1 MSRLNELFSDWISKR
16 VDEEPLTPGIYHT
29 IGAQESPVPYRL
41 HLRIE
46 PGENGVLLIN
56 AATILHLNPTATMY
70 ALQLINGASVQ
81 DAARNVAR
89 RFRVSKR
96 QARRDYDILRQKI
109 LTLATNPDVDPVLFL
124 DLDRSRPYEV
134 TPSAPYRM
142 DLALTYSTNPDGEL
156 DPHARARVDRE
167 LMADEWE
174 KVLRTLWDAGIPHVT
189 FTGGEPTR
197 RNDLAQLIAFAEDL
211 GQVTGVL
218 TDGRRLSDA
227 EYVESLSQAG
237 LDHFLVVYHPQD
249 PKSLSGIENALAS
262 DVYTAIHLTLNRGMA
277 SEVLDWL
284 NTFAAMG
291 ATAVSLGGDDED
303 DQVHETLLELRE
315 SVAELDLDLVWN
327 LPVPSSQINPM
338 ALEIPESLS
347 GAGKAW
353 LYVEPDGDVLPQQG
367 VDRILGNI
375 LSDPWQIIWENA
387 RKS

>member
-1 MSRLNELFSDWISKR
+1 MSDFCSPAYI
-16 VDEEPLTPGIYHT
+16 TPSARPIPP
-29 IGAQESPVPYRL
+29 IPYRL

-46 PGENGVLLIN
+46 PDENGVLVIN
-56 AATILHLNPTATMY
+56 ASTILHLNPSATAY
-70 ALQLINGASVQ
+70 ALQLINGVSVRV
-81 DAARNVAR
+81 AARNIAR
-89 RFRVSKR
+89 RYRVSRR
-96 QARRDYDILRQKI
+96 QARQDYDGLRQKI

-124 DLDRSRPYEV
+124 ELDRSRPYEV

-142 DLALTYSTNPDGEL
+142 DLALTYATNPDGEH
-156 DPHARARVDRE
+156 DPRARGRVDRE

-174 KVLRTLWDAGIPHVT
+174 NVLRTLWDVGIPHVT

-197 RNDLAQLIAFAEDL
+197 RDDLAQLIAYAQDL

-227 EYVESLSQAG
+227 QYLEQLSQAG
-237 LDHFLVVYHPQD
+237 LDHFLIVYHPQD
-249 PKSLSGIENALAS
+249 PESLSGIENALAS
-262 DVYTAIHLTLNRGMA
+262 DVFTAIHLTLSQGTS
-277 SEVLDWL
+277 SEALGWL

-291 ATAVSLGGDDED
+291 ATAISLGGVDKDDKL
-303 DQVHETLLELRE
+303 HETLMKLRQ
-315 SVAELDLDLVWN
+315 SVAELDLDLVWD

-375 LSDPWQIIWENA
+375 LNDTWQSIWENA
-387 RKS
+387 RNS